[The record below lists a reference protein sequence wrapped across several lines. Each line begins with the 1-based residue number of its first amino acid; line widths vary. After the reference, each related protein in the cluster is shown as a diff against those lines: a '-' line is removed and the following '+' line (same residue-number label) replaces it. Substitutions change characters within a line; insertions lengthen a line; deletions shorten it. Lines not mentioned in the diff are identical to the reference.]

1 MPNVR
6 QTRYTEESKPRQT
19 LGGRV
24 AINIIIIVAVVVA
37 AVLAIRGYVARGG
50 KGDCCGG
57 TDVVRAKGP
66 KDKDASHYAH
76 AYQVKGD
83 GMSCENCAKRI
94 ANAFNARP
102 GTMASVDLAAG
113 MATVRTKEPAEADE
127 LRRIVRNEG
136 YGTGSVTEL

>member
-1 MPNVR
+1 M
-6 QTRYTEESKPRQT
+6 
-19 LGGRV
+19 
-24 AINIIIIVAVVVA
+24 AINIVIVVAVVVA
-37 AVLAIRGYVARGG
+37 AVLVIRGYVARGG

-57 TDVVRAKGP
+57 ADVVRAKGP
-66 KDKDASHYAH
+66 ADKDASHYAH
-76 AYQVKGD
+76 AYQVKVD

-127 LRRIVRNEG
+127 LRRVVRNEG
-136 YGTGSVTEL
+136 YGAGSVTEL

>member
-1 MPNVR
+1 M
-6 QTRYTEESKPRQT
+6 
-19 LGGRV
+19 
-24 AINIIIIVAVVVA
+24 AINIIIVVAVVVA
-37 AVLAIRGYVARGG
+37 AALVIHGYVARGG

-57 TDVVRAKGP
+57 ADVVRAKGP
-66 KDKDASHYAH
+66 KDKDASHYAY
-76 AYQVKGD
+76 AYQVKVD

-127 LRRIVRNEG
+127 LRHIVRNEG
-136 YGTGSVTEL
+136 YGAGSVTEL